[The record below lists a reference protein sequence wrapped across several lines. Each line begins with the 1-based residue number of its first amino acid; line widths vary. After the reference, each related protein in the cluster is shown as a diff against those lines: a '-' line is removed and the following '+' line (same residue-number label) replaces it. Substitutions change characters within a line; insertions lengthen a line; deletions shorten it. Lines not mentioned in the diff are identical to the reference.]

1 MSAHLPV
8 GFTRASRT
16 AKRMVLEC
24 IIASPTTAREIS
36 ETIGLSYQQVSK
48 YLRVLVMQGTVTV
61 THCDGSRRVH
71 AVKDMPKAVAAVAI
85 AESPVLEHI
94 PTNGIMTHWVGGNP
108 FMKAMA

>member
-71 AVKDMPKAVAAVAI
+71 AVKDMPKAVAVVTPPKPAVF
-85 AESPVLEHI
+85 ERI
-94 PTNGIMTHWVGGNP
+94 PTNGPVTHWVGGNP
-108 FMKAMA
+108 FTKAMA